1 MRETEAL
8 QRVLAALGGVPVP
21 EHGASAPNGGDG
33 IVAALRAG
41 AYTATAVA
49 EHAGVTPARACD
61 TLGRLKAAGAV
72 RRTGAGRGTH
82 YRLVGDGRGRGHG
95 REPAGDRDRAQG
107 GLEADRGPGPER
119 PGGQPVAQPVRG

>member
-1 MRETEAL
+1 MTSAASSRSARRSSSRAVRETEAL

-82 YRLVGDGRGRGHG
+82 YRLVGDGR
-95 REPAGDRDRAQG
+95 RAR
-107 GLEADRGPGPER
+107 AR
-119 PGGQPVAQPVRG
+119 P